1 MINGA
6 RHETY
11 EGLYPIMRTFQPLEL
26 AISAGTSD

>member
-11 EGLYPIMRTFQPLEL
+11 EGLYPIMCTFQPFEL
-26 AISAGTSD
+26 AISAGFGD